1 MRPFAVSTGNPANHI
16 EVQARTV
23 SKSAPLSPCQIY
35 LITPPKIDDLGKF
48 TLLLEQVLSE
58 APVGCLQ
65 IRLKDTPRERII
77 EIAKALQPV
86 TLAND
91 TALII
96 NDDPEIALEIGA
108 DGVHLGQSDL
118 RETMDVKSAQEMLS
132 AGSIIG
138 VTCHNSKDL
147 AFKAGSGGA
156 HYVAFGSFFE
166 STTKPDARP
175 ADLELLTWW
184 HETME
189 IPSVAIGGIT
199 VDNAKTVIEA
209 GADFIALS
217 SGVWDYPD
225 SPVQI
230 GPVLAVKRLS
240 DLCARYTRAQ
250 PV

>member
-1 MRPFAVSTGNPANHI
+1 M
-16 EVQARTV
+16 
-23 SKSAPLSPCQIY
+23 SKKKPYLCQIY
-35 LITPPKIDDLGKF
+35 LITPPQIDDLASF
-48 TLLLEQVLSE
+48 SELLEQVLSS

-65 IRLKDTPRERII
+65 LRLKDTPRERVV
-77 EIAKALQPV
+77 EVAQALLPITQ
-86 TLAND
+86 AND

-96 NDDPEIALEIGA
+96 NDDPEIAAEIGA

-118 RETMDVKSAQEMLS
+118 REKADIKSAQDMLS
-132 AGSIIG
+132 PGSIIG

-156 HYVAFGSFFE
+156 HYVAFGAFFE
-166 STTKPDARP
+166 STTKPDTRP
-175 ADLELLTWW
+175 ADLEILTWW
-184 HETME
+184 HDTME

-199 VDNAKTVIEA
+199 VGNAQAVIEA

-217 SGVWDYPD
+217 AGVWDYSD
-225 SPVQI
+225 

-240 DLCARYTRAQ
+240 DLCARYTRPQ

>member
-1 MRPFAVSTGNPANHI
+1 M
-16 EVQARTV
+16 
-23 SKSAPLSPCQIY
+23 SKKPYSCQIY
-35 LITPPKIDDLGKF
+35 LITPPQIDDLGAF
-48 TLLLEQVLSE
+48 TELLGQVLAT

-65 IRLKDTPRERII
+65 LRLKDTTRARIV
-77 EIAKALQPV
+77 EIAGALRPITQ
-86 TLAND
+86 AND

-96 NDDPEIALEIGA
+96 NDDPGIAAEIGA

-118 RETMDVKSAQEMLS
+118 REIMDVKSAQEMLS
-132 AGSIIG
+132 PGSIIG

-147 AFKAGSGGA
+147 AFKAGSDGA

-166 STTKPDARP
+166 STTKPDASP

-199 VDNAKTVIEA
+199 VENAELVIAA
-209 GADFIALS
+209 GADFIAVS
-217 SGVWDYPD
+217 SGVWDYKKGA
-225 SPVQI
+225 VQ
-230 GPVLAVKRLS
+230 AVKQLS
-240 DLCARYTRAQ
+240 DLCARYTRPQ

>member
-1 MRPFAVSTGNPANHI
+1 M
-16 EVQARTV
+16 
-23 SKSAPLSPCQIY
+23 SKKPYFCQIY
-35 LITPPKIDDLGKF
+35 LITPTQIDDLAAF
-48 TLLLEQVLSE
+48 AELLAQVLAA

-65 IRLKDTPRERII
+65 LRLKDVPRDRVV
-77 EIAKALQPV
+77 EIAKTLLWV
-86 TLAND
+86 TQAND

-96 NDDPEIALEIGA
+96 NDDPEIAAEIGA

-118 RETMDVKSAQEMLS
+118 REIMDVKSAQQMLS
-132 AGSIIG
+132 PGSIIG

-147 AFKAGSGGA
+147 AFKAGSDGA

-199 VDNAKTVIEA
+199 VDNAKAVIAA

-217 SGVWDYPD
+217 SGVWDHPD
-225 SPVQI
+225 
-230 GPVLAVKRLS
+230 GPVLAVERLS
-240 DLCARYTRAQ
+240 DSCARYTRPPQ
-250 PV
+250 V

>member
-1 MRPFAVSTGNPANHI
+1 M
-16 EVQARTV
+16 
-23 SKSAPLSPCQIY
+23 SKHQNPCQIY
-35 LITPPKIDDLGKF
+35 LITPPKIDDLEEFSSLLNRVLSSAPISSLQLRLKETPRARIVEIAR
-48 TLLLEQVLSE
+48 TLLPITQ
-58 APVGCLQ
+58 
-65 IRLKDTPRERII
+65 TF
-77 EIAKALQPV
+77 
-86 TLAND
+86 N

-96 NDDPEIALEIGA
+96 NDDPLITHEVKA
-108 DGVHLGQSDL
+108 DGVHLGQ
-118 RETMDVKSAQEMLS
+118 MDMDIKSAQEMLL

-147 AFKAGSGGA
+147 AFKAGSDGA

-166 STTKPDARP
+166 SKTKPEANP

-199 VDNAKTVIEA
+199 VDNAQKVIEA
-209 GADFIALS
+209 GADFIAIS

-225 SPVQI
+225 

-240 DLCARYTRAQ
+240 ELCVRFTRPQ

>member
-1 MRPFAVSTGNPANHI
+1 
-16 EVQARTV
+16 
-23 SKSAPLSPCQIY
+23 
-35 LITPPKIDDLGKF
+35 LITPPQIDDLEVF
-48 TLLLEQVLSE
+48 ADLLAQVLAA
-58 APVGCLQ
+58 APIGCLQ
-65 IRLKDTPRERII
+65 VRLKDTPRKRIV
-77 EIAKALQPV
+77 EVAKALLPITQ
-86 TLAND
+86 AHA

-96 NDDPEIALEIGA
+96 NDDPEITAEIGA
-108 DGVHLGQSDL
+108 DGVHLGQMD
-118 RETMDVKSAQEMLS
+118 MDVKSAQEMLL

-147 AFKAGSGGA
+147 AFKAGSDGA

-175 ADLELLTWW
+175 ADLEILTWW

-199 VDNAKTVIEA
+199 VDNAQEVIAA

-217 SGVWDYPD
+217 SGIWDYPHG
-225 SPVQI
+225 STQTVSGQT

-240 DLCARYTRAQ
+240 DLCARYTRPQ
-250 PV
+250 LV

>member
-1 MRPFAVSTGNPANHI
+1 M
-16 EVQARTV
+16 
-23 SKSAPLSPCQIY
+23 SKKPYPCQIY
-35 LITPPKIDDLGKF
+35 LITPPQIDDLAAF
-48 TLLLEQVLSE
+48 TELLAQVLAT

-65 IRLKDTPRERII
+65 LRLKDTPRARIV
-77 EIAKALQPV
+77 ELAEALLPITKV
-86 TLAND
+86 ND

-96 NDDPEIALEIGA
+96 NDDPEIAAEIGA

-118 RETMDVKSAQEMLS
+118 REIMDVKSAQEMLS
-132 AGSIIG
+132 PGSIIG

-147 AFKAGSGGA
+147 AFKAGSDGA

-166 STTKPDARP
+166 STTKPDASP

-199 VDNAKTVIEA
+199 VENAELVIAA
-209 GADFIALS
+209 GADFIAVS
-217 SGVWDYPD
+217 SGVWDYKKGA
-225 SPVQI
+225 VQ
-230 GPVLAVKRLS
+230 AVKQLS
-240 DLCARYTRAQ
+240 DLCVRYTRPQ

>member
-1 MRPFAVSTGNPANHI
+1 MRPCAVSTGNLATRI
-16 EVQARTV
+16 ETAVRAV
-23 SKSAPLSPCQIY
+23 PKSAPLSLCQIY
-35 LITPPKIDDLGKF
+35 LITPPLIDDVEEF
-48 TLLLEQVLSE
+48 AVLLDQVLES
-58 APVGCLQ
+58 APIACLQ
-65 IRLKDTPRERII
+65 IRLKDTPRERIV
-77 EIAKALQPV
+77 EISR
-86 TLAND
+86 TLLPIVHSHE
-91 TALII
+91 TVLVI
-96 NDDPEIALEIGA
+96 NDDPEIAAEIGA

-118 RETMDVKSAQEMLS
+118 RKIMNVKSAQEMLS

-189 IPSVAIGGIT
+189 IPSVAIGGIM
-199 VDNAKTVIEA
+199 VDNAQAVIAA

-217 SGVWDYPD
+217 SGVWDYQD
-225 SPVQI
+225 

-240 DLCARYTRAQ
+240 DLCARSSRPQ
-250 PV
+250 LV

>member
-1 MRPFAVSTGNPANHI
+1 M
-16 EVQARTV
+16 
-23 SKSAPLSPCQIY
+23 SKKPYFCQIY
-35 LITPPKIDDLGKF
+35 LITPTQIDDLAAF
-48 TLLLEQVLSE
+48 AELLEQVLAV

-65 IRLKDTPRERII
+65 LRLKDTPYDRVV
-77 EIAKALQPV
+77 EIAKALLPITQ
-86 TLAND
+86 AND

-96 NDDPEIALEIGA
+96 NDDPEIAAEIGA

-118 RETMDVKSAQEMLS
+118 REKMDVKSAQEMLS
-132 AGSIIG
+132 PGSIIG

-147 AFKAGSGGA
+147 AFKAGSDGA

-199 VDNAKTVIEA
+199 VDNAKAVIKA

-225 SPVQI
+225 
-230 GPVLAVKRLS
+230 GPELAAERLS
-240 DLCARYTRAQ
+240 DLCARHTRPPQ
-250 PV
+250 V

>member
-1 MRPFAVSTGNPANHI
+1 VRKPV
-16 EVQARTV
+16 
-23 SKSAPLSPCQIY
+23 PLAPCQIY
-35 LITPPKIDDLGKF
+35 LITPPTIDNLENF
-48 TLLLEQVLSE
+48 LVLLERVLE
-58 APVGCLQ
+58 AAPIACLQ
-65 IRLKDTPRERII
+65 IRLKDTPRERIT
-77 EIAKALQPV
+77 EIAQ
-86 TLAND
+86 TLLPITQTHD

-96 NDDPEIALEIGA
+96 NDDPEIAAEIGA

-118 RETMDVKSAQEMLS
+118 REIMDVKSAQEMLS
-132 AGSIIG
+132 TGSIIG

-166 STTKPDARP
+166 STTKPEARP

-199 VDNAKTVIEA
+199 VDNAKTVIAA

-217 SGVWDYPD
+217 AGVWDYPD
-225 SPVQI
+225 EQAQL
-230 GPVLAVKRLS
+230 GPVLAVKQLS
-240 DLCARYTRAQ
+240 DLCARYTRPP

>member
-1 MRPFAVSTGNPANHI
+1 MAQAV
-16 EVQARTV
+16 R
-23 SKSAPLSPCQIY
+23 KSAPHPPCQIY
-35 LITPPKIDDLGKF
+35 LITPPRIDDLEKF
-48 TLLLEQVLSE
+48 AVLLDKVLEA
-58 APVGCLQ
+58 APIACLQ
-65 IRLKDTPRERII
+65 IRLKDTTRERIV
-77 EIAKALQPV
+77 EIAQ
-86 TLAND
+86 TLLPITQAHD

-96 NDDPEIALEIGA
+96 NDDPEIAAEVGA

-118 RETMDVKSAQEMLS
+118 REIMDVKSAQEMLS

-166 STTKPDARP
+166 SKTKPDARP
-175 ADLELLTWW
+175 ANLELLTWW

-199 VDNAKTVIEA
+199 VDNAKTVIAA

-217 SGVWDYPD
+217 AGVWDHPD
-225 SPVQI
+225 GS
-230 GPVLAVKRLS
+230 VLAVKQLS
-240 DLCARYTRAQ
+240 DLCARYTRPQ